1 MAGRKAQIFDVTLAQ
16 GFEPDKYS
24 RSMSM
29 GECIARHLRGKIINA
44 ELKPGDTL
52 PETSVAR
59 AFNTSRAPV
68 RDAMRLLAS
77 EGLVNIASQSGNYVA
92 PINGDDVRN
101 GAFIRSTLEERNVAE
116 LANTI
121 SQAGLRQLGALIDQ
135 QEQALDAKDF
145 GRFHQLDEAFHE
157 KLFDLT
163 GRRSV
168 WNHLQS
174 AKVHIDRART
184 LTLPRGQT
192 ARRAV
197 EDHRRI
203 LSALSKHDAHASADA
218 MVVHLGRIHDLI
230 EAVQEQKAG
239 NGSEPVAAAAIP

>member
-1 MAGRKAQIFDVTLAQ
+1 MAGRKAHNFDSKLAL
-16 GFEPDKYS
+16 GFEPDNYS

-52 PETSVAR
+52 PEASVAQ

-68 RDAMRLLAS
+68 RDAMRLLAA

-101 GAFIRSTLEERNVAE
+101 GAFIRSTLEERNVAQ
-116 LANTI
+116 LAGMIDEHGLKKLNT
-121 SQAGLRQLGALIDQ
+121 LLIQ
-135 QEQALDAKDF
+135 QEQASDAKDF
-145 GRFHQLDEAFHE
+145 ARFHKLDETFHE
-157 KLFDLT
+157 TLFDLT

-168 WNHLQS
+168 WHHLQS

-192 ARRAV
+192 ARRAI
-197 EDHRRI
+197 EDHHRI
-203 LSALSKHDAHASADA
+203 VDALARHDARSSADA

-230 EAVQEQKAG
+230 EAVQEQEG
-239 NGSEPVAAAAIP
+239 RTGTEPVSAAATP